1 MRHLLRPINALMLM
15 MLATGYALATASMPG
30 RPPAVAEKT
39 GMPVDDRH
47 KTRVAGAGAVLEAR
61 FDYAQGG
68 PLYVAYTLRNEGGTP
83 LMVFDRGNRHAVMT
97 KKLAQGDIAAPTFSQ
112 EEGDL
117 TLSHRALPLSKP
129 HPIIPPTPLASRVE
143 PGATLQGAFDFSILT
158 DLPVERVR
166 WCLGVVP
173 FAGDFKALKPE
184 PNLPEVWLGSLNDA
198 ERQQLLCT
206 PWFDL
211 AGSAFEA

>member
-1 MRHLLRPINALMLM
+1 MRKLLRPMNALMLM
-15 MLATGYALATASMPG
+15 MLATGYTLATASMPDN
-30 RPPAVAEKT
+30 ATAEKT

-47 KTRVAGAGAVLEAR
+47 KTRVAGADAVLEVR
-61 FDYAQGG
+61 FEYAEGA
-68 PLYVAYTLRNEGGTP
+68 PLKVAYTLRNEGKTA
-83 LMVFDRGNRHAVMT
+83 LMAFDRGNRHAVLT
-97 KKLAQGDIAAPTFSQ
+97 KQLVQGEVAAPTFSQ

-117 TLSHRALPLSKP
+117 TLSHRALPLAKP

-143 PGATLQGAFDFSILT
+143 PGAALEGAFAFSIVS
-158 DLPVERVR
+158 DMPVERVR

-198 ERQQLLCT
+198 DRQQPMCT

-211 AGSAFEA
+211 AGNAFEA

>member
-1 MRHLLRPINALMLM
+1 MRKLLRPMNALMLM
-15 MLATGYALATASMPG
+15 MLVTGYALAAASMPDN
-30 RPPAVAEKT
+30 AFAEKT
-39 GMPVDDRH
+39 GMSVDDRH
-47 KTRVAGAGAVLEAR
+47 KTRVAGANAVLEAR
-61 FDYAQGG
+61 FEYAEGA
-68 PLYVAYTLRNEGGTP
+68 PLKVVYTLRNEGKAP
-83 LMVFDRGNRHAVMT
+83 LMVFDRGNRHAVLT
-97 KKLAQGDIAAPTFSQ
+97 KKLVQGEVAAPTFSQ

-143 PGATLQGAFDFSILT
+143 PGATLEGAFTFSMVS
-158 DLPVERVR
+158 DMPVERVR

-198 ERQQLLCT
+198 DRQQLLCT
-206 PWFDL
+206 QWFDL
-211 AGSAFEA
+211 EKNAFEG

>member
-1 MRHLLRPINALMLM
+1 MRKLLRPMNALMLM
-15 MLATGYALATASMPG
+15 MLATGYALATASMPDN
-30 RPPAVAEKT
+30 ATAEKT

-47 KTRVAGAGAVLEAR
+47 KTRVTGADAVLEAR
-61 FDYAQGG
+61 FEYAEGA
-68 PLYVAYTLRNEGGTP
+68 PLKVAYTLRNEGKAP
-83 LMVFDRGNRHAVMT
+83 LMVFDRGNRHAVLT
-97 KKLAQGDIAAPTFSQ
+97 KQLVQGEVAAPTFSQ

-117 TLSHRALPLSKP
+117 TLSHRALPLAKP

-143 PGATLQGAFDFSILT
+143 PGAALEGAFTFSIVS
-158 DLPVERVR
+158 DMPVERVR

-198 ERQQLLCT
+198 DRQQLLCT
-206 PWFDL
+206 QWFDL
-211 AGSAFEA
+211 EQNAFED